1 MKKGNDTTRK
11 PMRTRSIRADSSR
24 KRSVSVGEA
33 LRKARKGLLIRQI
46 ACIAGFFILIIALV
60 TLAVNC
66 YFGRLIQYLSDR
78 LM

>member
-33 LRKARKGLLIRQI
+33 LRKARKGLLVRQI
-46 ACIAGFFILIIALV
+46 AFIAAVFVLIIALAV
-60 TLAVNC
+60 LAVNGC
-66 YFGRLIQYLSDR
+66 FGRLIQYLADR

>member
-1 MKKGNDTTRK
+1 
-11 PMRTRSIRADSSR
+11 MRTRSIRADFSR

-60 TLAVNC
+60 TLAVNG

>member
-33 LRKARKGLLIRQI
+33 LRKAKKGLLIRRISCAAAVFVLI
-46 ACIAGFFILIIALV
+46 AVLV
-60 TLAVNC
+60 VLAVNG
-66 YFGRLIQYLSDR
+66 YFGRLIQYLTDR